1 MEQFDLLVIG
11 FGKAGK
17 TLAGKMASL
26 GKKVALVEENPAMF
40 GGTCINIGCIPTK
53 TLLVAADKNW
63 TFDQVMEQKE
73 TITTRLRNKNE
84 MVLKGSGTT
93 LIQGSAR
100 FTADKVV
107 EVVAGDERLEVTAE
121 TIVINTG
128 ATSRVLPIPG
138 LTETAHVYD
147 STGIQNLET
156 RPETLAVIGGGLF

>member
-73 TITTRLRNKNE
+73 AVTTRLRNKNE
-84 MVLKGSGTT
+84 AVLKGSGAN
-93 LIQGSAR
+93 LYQGHAR
-100 FTADKVV
+100 FVTDKVV
-107 EVVAGDERLEVTAE
+107 EEVAGEESL
-121 TIVINTG
+121 
-128 ATSRVLPIPG
+128 
-138 LTETAHVYD
+138 
-147 STGIQNLET
+147 
-156 RPETLAVIGGGLF
+156 

>member
-1 MEQFDLLVIG
+1 MFRSNLVEQFDLLVIG

-100 FTADKVV
+100 FVADKVV
-107 EVVAGDERLEVTAE
+107 EVVAGEESLQLTAE
-121 TIVINTG
+121 TIIINTG
-128 ATSRVLPIPG
+128 AKSHILNSWLVGYAKRL
-138 LTETAHVYD
+138 
-147 STGIQNLET
+147 
-156 RPETLAVIGGGLF
+156 

>member
-156 RPETLAVIGGGLF
+156 RPETLAVIGVGLF